1 MTMYSRAKSVDENG
15 SFYWPMKWFDCNN
28 FAVNQR
34 RQDEKHFN
42 GTFLEMLMYPVGVRR
57 TSLGRTHGAI
67 EWEAENVY
75 VITK

>member
-1 MTMYSRAKSVDENG
+1 
-15 SFYWPMKWFDCNN
+15 
-28 FAVNQR
+28 
-34 RQDEKHFN
+34 
-42 GTFLEMLMYPVGVRR
+42 MYPVGVRR